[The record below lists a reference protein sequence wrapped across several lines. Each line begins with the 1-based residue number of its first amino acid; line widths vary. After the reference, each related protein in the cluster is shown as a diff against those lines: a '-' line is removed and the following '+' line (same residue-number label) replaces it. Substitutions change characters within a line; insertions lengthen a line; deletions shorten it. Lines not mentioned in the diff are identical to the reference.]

1 MSAPRPPGLGP
12 ASCAPKPR
20 ARHTAVPKPAVT
32 FLVALLGAL
41 VGAGAILL
49 TGVGDGG
56 GDTTTVVEEAST
68 GAPSNPSRG
77 GLSPRTIYKRD
88 APGVVFIRA
97 KISEGGQTGDA
108 SGSGFVIGRGGSI
121 VTNAHVVGDAKT
133 VTVKF
138 SDSKIATARVA
149 GADPSTDLAL
159 LLVDPEGLDLHALK
173 LGSSKDVEVG
183 DPALAIGNPF
193 GLERTLTTGVI
204 SAVARQIPSLQEGF
218 AIGDVL
224 QTDAAINP
232 GNSGGPLLD
241 SRGRVI
247 GVNAQIRT
255 TTGGQDGG
263 TGISNTGIGFAVPID
278 AVKEVIPRLRKDGE
292 IERAFLGVGTRT
304 VDDSLA
310 ALKLPVD
317 DGALVQTVEPRSP
330 AAEAGIRAGKT
341 RRTVGG
347 DPVLTGGDIITAI
360 DGKRVKTNADVAEL
374 IGKKR
379 PGDSVEITVVRGG
392 EPQTKTVKLAKR
404 PG

>member
-1 MSAPRPPGLGP
+1 M
-12 ASCAPKPR
+12 
-20 ARHTAVPKPAVT
+20 PKPAIT
-32 FLVALLGAL
+32 FLAALLGAL

-49 TGVGDGG
+49 TGVGDDSSS
-56 GDTTTVVEEAST
+56 DTTTVVEEST
-68 GAPSNPSRG
+68 GAPSNPSKG
-77 GLSPRTIYKRD
+77 GLTPRAIYKRD

-97 KISEGGQTGDA
+97 KVSEGGETGDA

-121 VTNAHVVGDAKT
+121 VTNAHVVGTAKT

-159 LLVDPEGLDLHALK
+159 LLVDPDGLDLHALE
-173 LGSSKDVEVG
+173 LGSSKAVEVG

-255 TTGGQDGG
+255 SGSQTGQL
-263 TGISNTGIGFAVPID
+263 SNTGIGFAVPID
-278 AVKEVIPRLRKDGE
+278 AVKEVIPRLRKDGS

-304 VDDSLA
+304 VDDSLDT
-310 ALKLPVD
+310 LNLPVD
-317 DGALVQTVEPRSP
+317 EGALVQTVEPGSP
-330 AAEAGIRAGKT
+330 AAKAGIRAGKT
-341 RRTVGG
+341 RREVGG
-347 DPVLTGGDIITAI
+347 DPVLTGGDIITEV
-360 DGKRVKTNADVAEL
+360 DGKKVETNSDVAEQ

-379 PGDSVEITVVRGG
+379 PGDKVALTVVRGG
-392 EPQTKTVKLAKR
+392 EPRTVTVTLTKR

>member
-1 MSAPRPPGLGP
+1 M
-12 ASCAPKPR
+12 
-20 ARHTAVPKPAVT
+20 PKPAIT
-32 FLVALLGAL
+32 FLAALLGAL
-41 VGAGAILL
+41 IGAGAILL
-49 TGVGDGG
+49 TGVGDDSSS
-56 GDTTTVVEEAST
+56 DTTTVVEEST
-68 GAPSNPSRG
+68 GAPSNPSKG
-77 GLSPRTIYKRD
+77 GLTPRAIYKRD

-97 KISEGGQTGDA
+97 KVSEGGETGEA

-121 VTNAHVVGDAKT
+121 VTNAHVVGTANT

-138 SDSKIATARVA
+138 SDSKIATAKVA

-159 LLVDPEGLDLHALK
+159 LLVDPDGLDLHALE
-173 LGSSKDVEVG
+173 LGSSKAVEVG

-255 TTGGQDGG
+255 SGSQGEL
-263 TGISNTGIGFAVPID
+263 SNTGIGFAVPID
-278 AVKEVIPRLRKDGE
+278 AVKEVIPRLRKDGS

-304 VDDSLA
+304 VDDSLDT
-310 ALKLPVD
+310 LNLPVD
-317 DGALVQTVEPRSP
+317 EGALVQTVEPGSP
-330 AAEAGIRAGKT
+330 AAKAGIRAGKT
-341 RRTVGG
+341 RREVGG
-347 DPVLTGGDIITAI
+347 EPVLTGGDIITEVE
-360 DGKRVKTNADVAEL
+360 DKKVETNSDVAEQ

-379 PGDSVEITVVRGG
+379 PGDKVALTVVRGG
-392 EPQTKTVKLAKR
+392 EPQTITVTLAKR